1 MIERRHPAS
10 KWIWVFVCQR
20 AGNTETEV
28 LCDLRHRRHKQQRLV
43 YRDLCGLANRMFG
56 TPLID
61 VIYSEHVRDKET
73 AKLSW
78 FEELRQIGP
87 VFEIGVLKR
96 TIARMRPKPRG
107 LVSHAIHVEG
117 I

>member
-1 MIERRHPAS
+1 
-10 KWIWVFVCQR
+10 
-20 AGNTETEV
+20 
-28 LCDLRHRRHKQQRLV
+28 
-43 YRDLCGLANRMFG
+43 MFG

-61 VIYSEHVRDKET
+61 IIYSKHVGDKET
-73 AKLSW
+73 VKLSS
-78 FEELRQIGP
+78 FEELCQVSP
-87 VFEIGVLKR
+87 VFEIGVLMR